1 MSLLEMT
8 PSLAWTSK
16 QCASFCYTQSEMGSD
31 EVTGPWAFWPH
42 NSAFYWQGCA
52 LLWHQEMT
60 ESGKSRFSLLG
71 LNPWGWALEECCLF
85 PDTHLLTL
93 CLCFQAGIMWT
104 TFYHHTL
111 LDHDLLS
118 PRVQNSN
125 IIYPLP
131 WTEMTEII
139 SQNKDFLLFSCL
151 FFFAFYHSNR
161 KMTTERVESEDR
173 FFFVYKWCSRKRFS
187 FFIFVSFYYLKPI
200 SKVHNLFVP
209 GNRTV
214 K

>member
-1 MSLLEMT
+1 MT

-52 LLWHQEMT
+52 LLWHQEMI

-104 TFYHHTL
+104 AFYHHTL

-151 FFFAFYHSNR
+151 FFLHFITAI
-161 KMTTERVESEDR
+161 ERWLVHEWDLRTDSSSCTNGAQEKGSR
-173 FFFVYKWCSRKRFS
+173 FL
-187 FFIFVSFYYLKPI
+187 YLFLSTI
-200 SKVHNLFVP
+200 
-209 GNRTV
+209 
-214 K
+214 